1 MKLMKR
7 ATALLLCF
15 LMLTNGPISAFAT
28 EGTDNVV
35 VETTT
40 TETVETCEECG
51 GSDAHTDTCSLN
63 TINLM
68 NNDVPVACT
77 VCGTENCETTH
88 VYCDTCAKYDCGLT
102 HTTCDK
108 CGTVDCTSTH
118 EAWCD
123 TCKVD
128 SCGIDHATPT
138 EDNGSVIDEE
148 VVGCTECK
156 QAEGHAETCSQYVA
170 PVAKCE
176 HCGIELTEGA
186 VHADDCLTLCTCTP
200 VDGVHQEGCKFYEA
214 PIEEISDNAP
224 QVGDKIWINSGSR
237 VYKNQ
242 NTVDKDYH
250 ELLGNY
256 EIEVVSILTDE
267 AGNAQWYEFKFTD
280 IGIGEGILLLG
291 GYKYVHVDNTSVE
304 EPSDEPIDE
313 NACNCGENAPENIAN
328 HTDGCP
334 RKEYIK
340 TQINLTVDQIVSNWD
355 SYDAETQSDILDML
369 KVWDSNKY
377 EELAGKV
384 DENEPAVPAA
394 TVSGAPEGY
403 SLEIQNVTIDIN
415 EFGIE
420 NAEDFIAA
428 LDISLEKDGLAWQGN
443 DEQESVA
450 VSVDMTQYDIADGTV
465 VRVHHQHDGE
475 ITTIEPLIIINGKLT
490 FATDGFSVFVVEK
503 AHETTPLEP
512 IEGTTITMTV
522 GEEKTFYWTEGD
534 TVTTYN
540 SAHFWVV
547 DDPEGY
553 IYPQVHSMGAKT
565 HFGYHW
571 YEQHQAPWI
580 TIKANKAT
588 PEGEPI
594 TLTMKYG
601 QTKSEEFTLIV
612 VNPEGL
618 YIQDDLVDNGV
629 LIPQGID
636 TEGVTFVWS
645 RSDGQNVNAAAI
657 SEGGKLNVSIDRGGM
672 TPSRTSPIT
681 YTVTAK
687 NSEGTEIGTAKYT
700 VNYSTQIMN
709 NSFEN
714 PTVTNVD
721 GYQSYPNNYAGLYWK
736 TTAPGSGATRSMD
749 VELMVNGNTSYLAG
763 QAQMV
768 VADGNQAAELNA
780 EAVGTLYQ
788 DLLTTPGSTLT
799 WSVSHAARTSETSN
813 NTMYIIVAAT
823 KAAQNITTATDVKA
837 LLDSIPAGD
846 RENINNPE
854 MTAIGYQHDYNGVT
868 FYIWKHTATR
878 DASAQDQWHQLSG
891 SVRIPDGQYLTRFFF
906 ASDPYATTD
915 ATKGNLIDG
924 VAAAEMLRYRIQ
936 YHIDGVLDSSKN
948 QTGTAAVTTT
958 VSVRELKS
966 YLENGYEFDTE
977 KDGGYI
983 QINGTSHVDDYNP
996 ADKSLGL
1003 YITDYPGSSGDA
1015 NTPILM
1021 DIYLK
1026 TSETELTITKSGW
1039 DILDPNQTFL
1049 FDVSGTNIKGE
1060 AFELTVAIVGNGS
1073 TTITG
1078 LKVGTECTVKEIT
1091 EWSWRYTPD
1100 DAEQTVTLV
1109 TDPEQNKI
1117 TFVNTRPNIYWLDGN
1132 AHKNNVFGAI
1142 LKDDE

>member
-7 ATALLLCF
+7 ALALLLCF
-15 LMLTNGPISAFAT
+15 LILTNSPISAFAT
-28 EGTDNVV
+28 EGVSDNDVV

-40 TETVETCEECG
+40 TSAET
-51 GSDAHTDTCSLN
+51 
-63 TINLM
+63 
-68 NNDVPVACT
+68 
-77 VCGTENCETTH
+77 
-88 VYCDTCAKYDCGLT
+88 
-102 HTTCDK
+102 
-108 CGTVDCTSTH
+108 
-118 EAWCD
+118 
-123 TCKVD
+123 
-128 SCGIDHATPT
+128 
-138 EDNGSVIDEE
+138 EE
-148 VVGCTECK
+148 V
-156 QAEGHAETCSQYVA
+156 
-170 PVAKCE
+170 CE

-186 VHADDCLTLCTCTP
+186 VHQDTCLTYCTCEP
-200 VDGVHQEGCKFYEA
+200 VEGVHQEGCKFYT
-214 PIEEISDNAP
+214 PIEDIAETTGP
-224 QVGDKIWINSGSR
+224 QVGDKIWIKSGSK
-237 VYKNQ
+237 VYKSHTN
-242 NTVDKDYH
+242 VDKDYY
-250 ELLGNY
+250 ELRYNY
-256 EIEVVSILTDE
+256 EIKITEILTNESGDVE
-267 AGNAQWYEFKFTD
+267 WYKFEFTNL
-280 IGIGEGILLLG
+280 GVEEVILSIG

-328 HTDGCP
+328 HTEGCP

-565 HFGYHW
+565 HFGNHW

-588 PEGEPI
+588 PDGESVK
-594 TLTMKYG
+594 LTMKYG
-601 QTKSEEFTLIV
+601 PTKSEEFTLIV

-629 LIPQGID
+629 LIPQGIEI
-636 TEGVTFVWS
+636 EGVTFDWS

-657 SEGGKLNVSIDRGGM
+657 GDNGELNVSIDRGGM

-687 NSEGTEIGTAKYT
+687 TSDGTELGTAEYT

-736 TTAPGSGATRSMD
+736 TTAPGSGLTRSMD

-763 QAQMV
+763 QAQMI

-799 WSVSHAARTSETSN
+799 WSVSHAARTSEPSN

-837 LLDSIPAGD
+837 LLDSIPAGG
-846 RENINNPE
+846 REYINNPE

-891 SVRIPDGQYLTRFFF
+891 SVRIPDGQYLTRLFF

-966 YLENGYEFDTE
+966 YLENGYEFDTT
-977 KDGGYI
+977 KAGGYI
-983 QINGTSHVDDYNP
+983 QINGIDHVGDYNSD
-996 ADKSLGL
+996 DKSLGL

>member
-7 ATALLLCF
+7 ALALLLCF

-51 GSDAHTDTCSLN
+51 GSDAHTDTCSFN
-63 TINLM
+63 I
-68 NNDVPVACT
+68 VAPLT
-77 VCGTENCETTH
+77 TEASDETTQP
-88 VYCDTCAKYDCGLT
+88 
-102 HTTCDK
+102 TTEP
-108 CGTVDCTSTH
+108 TTEPTT
-118 EAWCD
+118 A
-123 TCKVD
+123 
-128 SCGIDHATPT
+128 PT
-138 EDNGSVIDEE
+138 ETTGETVSGNNM
-148 VVGCTECK
+148 GCTECGET
-156 QAEGHAETCSQYVA
+156 EGHLETCSQYVA
-170 PVAKCE
+170 PVETCE
-176 HCGIELTEGA
+176 HCGVELTEGA
-186 VHADDCLTLCTCTP
+186 VHQDTCLTLCTCEP
-200 VDGVHQEGCKFYEA
+200 VDGVHQEGCKFYT
-214 PIEEISDNAP
+214 PIEDIAETTGPEI
-224 QVGDKIWINSGSR
+224 GDKIWIRRNSY
-237 VYKNQ
+237 VYKSQSAENGH
-242 NTVDKDYH
+242 K
-250 ELLGNY
+250 LLLNY
-256 EIEVVSILTDE
+256 EVKIINIITDE
-267 AGNAQWYEFKFTD
+267 SGNAVWYEFAFTTT
-280 IGIGEGILLLG
+280 GIGEWFIQE
-291 GYKYVHVDNTSVE
+291 YKYVQVENTSVDE
-304 EPSDEPIDE
+304 HEPSEPVDE

-799 WSVSHAARTSETSN
+799 WSVSHAARTSEPSN

-846 RENINNPE
+846 REYINNPE

-924 VAAAEMLRYRIQ
+924 VAAAEMLCYRIQ

>member
-7 ATALLLCF
+7 ALALLLCF

-237 VYKNQ
+237 VYKNH

-280 IGIGEGILLLG
+280 IGFGEGILLLG

-328 HTDGCP
+328 HTEGCP

-340 TQINLTVDQIVSNWD
+340 TQINLTVDEIAANWD

-377 EELAGKV
+377 EELSGKV
-384 DENEPAVPAA
+384 DENEPAVPSA
-394 TVSGAPEGY
+394 TVSGAPDGFE
-403 SLEIQNVTIDIN
+403 LEIKSAEIDLK
-415 EFGIE
+415 EFNIE

-428 LDISLEKDGLAWQGN
+428 LDISLEKDGTVWSATN
-443 DEQESVA
+443 DEDSVA
-450 VSVDMTQYDIADGTV
+450 VTVDMTQYDIADGTV

-503 AHETTPLEP
+503 AHETTAVEQ
-512 IEGTTITMTV
+512 IEGNTITMTV

-534 TVTTYN
+534 AITTYN

-547 DDPEGY
+547 DDPEGC
-553 IYPQVHSMGAKT
+553 ISAQLHSMGAEN
-565 HFGYHW
+565 HFGNYW
-571 YEQHQAPWI
+571 LQQHQAPWI

-588 PEGEPI
+588 PDGKPVK
-594 TLTMKYG
+594 LTMKYG
-601 QTKSEEFTLIV
+601 RNNSEEFTLIV
-612 VNPEGL
+612 KNPEGL
-618 YIQDDLVDNGV
+618 YIRDDLVDNGV
-629 LIPQGID
+629 LVPQGID
-636 TEGVTFVWS
+636 LEGVTFAWS

-657 SEGGKLNVSIDRGGM
+657 GENGNLNVSIDRGGM

-687 NSEGTEIGTAKYT
+687 ASDGTELGTAKYT

-714 PTVTNVD
+714 PTVTNEN

-736 TTAPGSGATRSMD
+736 TTAPGSGTARSMD

-823 KAAQNITTATDVKA
+823 KVAQDITTAPNVKA
-837 LLDSIPAGD
+837 LLDSIPEDD
-846 RENINNPE
+846 RDYINNLE
-854 MTAIGYQHDYNGVT
+854 LVSGGFQHEYNGVI

-891 SVRIPDGQYLTRFFF
+891 SVRIPEGQYLTRFFF

-924 VAAAEMLRYRIQ
+924 VAAAEMLRYKIQ

-948 QTGTAAVTTT
+948 QTDTAAVTTT

-983 QINGTSHVDDYNP
+983 QINGTSHVDDYNS
-996 ADKSLGL
+996 ADKSLGV

-1015 NTPILM
+1015 NTPIVM

-1026 TSETELTITKSGW
+1026 TSETSLTISKTGW
-1039 DILDPNQTFL
+1039 NMLDPNQTYL
-1049 FDVSGTNIKGE
+1049 FNVAGTNINGE

-1091 EWSWRYTPD
+1091 EWSWRYTPND
-1100 DAEQTVTLV
+1100 GEQAVTLAV
-1109 TDPEQNKI
+1109 DPEQNKI
-1117 TFVNTRPNIYWLDGN
+1117 SFQNTRPMIYWLDGN
-1132 AHKNNVFGAI
+1132 AHKDNVFAAI
-1142 LKDDE
+1142 PKDDE

>member
-1 MKLMKR
+1 MKKR
-7 ATALLLCF
+7 IFALLLSMALLANMSLPGTVAAELNEPANSTAQELICGF
-15 LMLTNGPISAFAT
+15 VEEHTHDDTCWGTELTCGLEVT
-28 EGTDNVV
+28 EGHSHSDAC
-35 VETTT
+35 
-40 TETVETCEECG
+40 TESKQTCELAE
-51 GSDAHTDTCSLN
+51 
-63 TINLM
+63 
-68 NNDVPVACT
+68 
-77 VCGTENCETTH
+77 TEGH
-88 VYCDTCAKYDCGLT
+88 
-102 HTTCDK
+102 
-108 CGTVDCTSTH
+108 TH
-118 EAWCD
+118 ED
-123 TCKVD
+123 TCKQSNLTCVITDETHVHEADCYTQSITCGQDEVTAHTHTQDRCYAEVNTCGLEEVSAHQHDTNCYEVICSMTEHAHVD
-128 SCGIDHATPT
+128 ACWVTVCAECRQQTGHGENCSYGTQTIEEESEFTPFAGTFKDSAVTLYKNPGATSGMEFIVADIGGFT
-138 EDNGSVIDEE
+138 IIAEESDTNGTTWYELDFDNGGLDSLGYRYVPAEFVIETMVEPDVPDE
-148 VVGCTECK
+148 
-156 QAEGHAETCSQYVA
+156 S
-170 PVAKCE
+170 
-176 HCGIELTEGA
+176 
-186 VHADDCLTLCTCTP
+186 ADP
-200 VDGVHQEGCKFYEA
+200 
-214 PIEEISDNAP
+214 
-224 QVGDKIWINSGSR
+224 
-237 VYKNQ
+237 
-242 NTVDKDYH
+242 
-250 ELLGNY
+250 
-256 EIEVVSILTDE
+256 
-267 AGNAQWYEFKFTD
+267 
-280 IGIGEGILLLG
+280 
-291 GYKYVHVDNTSVE
+291 
-304 EPSDEPIDE
+304 
-313 NACNCGENAPENIAN
+313 NACDCENPPENIAN

-340 TQINLTVDQIVSNWD
+340 TQINLTVDEIAANWN

-369 KVWDSNKY
+369 KVYNLSKY

-384 DENEPAVPAA
+384 DENEPAVPSA
-394 TVSGAPEGY
+394 TVSGAPDGFE
-403 SLEIQNVTIDIN
+403 LEIKSAEIDLK

-420 NAEDFIAA
+420 NEEDFIAA
-428 LDISLEKDGLAWQGN
+428 LDISLEKDRTVWSATN
-443 DEQESVA
+443 DEDSVA
-450 VSVDMTQYDIADGTV
+450 VTVDMTQYDIADGTV

-475 ITTIEPLIIINGKLT
+475 ITTIEPLIIINSKLT

-503 AHETTPLEP
+503 AHETKVVEE
-512 IEGTTITMTV
+512 IEGNTITMTV
-522 GEEKTFYWTEGD
+522 GEEKTFYWTEGN

-547 DDPEGY
+547 DDPEGH
-553 IYPQVHSMGAKT
+553 IYPQVHSLGAKT

-588 PEGEPI
+588 PDGESVK
-594 TLTMKYG
+594 LTMKYG

-629 LIPQGID
+629 LIPQGIEI
-636 TEGVTFVWS
+636 EGVTFDWS

-657 SEGGKLNVSIDRGGM
+657 GDNGELNVSIDRGGM

-687 NSEGTEIGTAKYT
+687 TSDGTELGTAEYT

-736 TTAPGSGATRSMD
+736 TTAPGSGLTRSMD

-763 QAQMV
+763 QAQMI

-799 WSVSHAARTSETSN
+799 WSVSHAARTSEPSN

-846 RENINNPE
+846 REYINNPE

>member
-7 ATALLLCF
+7 ALALLLCF

-28 EGTDNVV
+28 EGTD
-35 VETTT
+35 
-40 TETVETCEECG
+40 
-51 GSDAHTDTCSLN
+51 
-63 TINLM
+63 
-68 NNDVPVACT
+68 
-77 VCGTENCETTH
+77 
-88 VYCDTCAKYDCGLT
+88 
-102 HTTCDK
+102 
-108 CGTVDCTSTH
+108 
-118 EAWCD
+118 
-123 TCKVD
+123 
-128 SCGIDHATPT
+128 
-138 EDNGSVIDEE
+138 

-237 VYKNQ
+237 VYKNH

-280 IGIGEGILLLG
+280 IDIGEGILLLG

-629 LIPQGID
+629 LIPQGIEI
-636 TEGVTFVWS
+636 EGVTFDWS

-657 SEGGKLNVSIDRGGM
+657 GDNGELNVSIDRGGM

-687 NSEGTEIGTAKYT
+687 TSDGTELGTAEYT

-736 TTAPGSGATRSMD
+736 TTAPGSGLTRSMD
-749 VELMVNGNTSYLAG
+749 VELMVNGNTSYLAD
-763 QAQMV
+763 QAQMI

-799 WSVSHAARTSETSN
+799 WSVSHAARTSEPSN

-846 RENINNPE
+846 REYINNPE